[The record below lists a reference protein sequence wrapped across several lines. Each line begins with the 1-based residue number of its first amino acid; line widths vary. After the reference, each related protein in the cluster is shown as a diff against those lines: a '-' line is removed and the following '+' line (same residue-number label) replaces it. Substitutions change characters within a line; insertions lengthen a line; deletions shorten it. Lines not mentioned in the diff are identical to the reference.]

1 LREFNNWHK
10 KVLPG
15 PSGLVAAISFGGF
28 FTLGGKKRIV
38 TTLQKIVHI
47 SRHLKG
53 VSWDFASSIKKPTL
67 KRVARA
73 SLRNRLSCKKGKQS
87 VFFLA

>member
-1 LREFNNWHK
+1 
-10 KVLPG
+10 VLPG

-67 KRVARA
+67 KRVAEKSA
-73 SLRNRLSCKKGKQS
+73 FLQKGQTVGVFSRLA
-87 VFFLA
+87 LN